1 MRRSVRA
8 RWWGSSAHAPGF
20 CPQVLRGLGQVV
32 FQANAWTGAV
42 FAAALCLADW
52 RFAAYAV
59 GGAALGTWTAR
70 ALGGSRHRREAGLE
84 GFNSAL
90 LALCFAVFLGRDRPA
105 TALVAAA
112 GCIVVTIGTAAAVR
126 LLSVWNLPPLTL
138 PYCLLAVAVTVAAPA
153 FRRIWPFDA
162 GLAALPDSASGRTAL
177 HLNEL
182 VPAFF
187 HNVSQL
193 FFLELWYVG
202 ALLLA
207 GLLLA
212 SRTAGLIACAGSV
225 TGIVTAWA
233 LGAPADRIA
242 DGTMGYNAVLV
253 ALALCGVF
261 LPATPTTLLFA
272 LLGAATATAL
282 TPTVAALLSPSG
294 GHAFTWP
301 FVLTTFGFLAAVRSF
316 PRLSGADRAPGSVPA
331 AGLRRRTGGRPC
343 RRSARAGSSTG
354 RARERRGDDTEPV
367 TCTVRSSLI
376 HAGRVRAPG
385 PRTPGPK

>member
-1 MRRSVRA
+1 
-8 RWWGSSAHAPGF
+8 
-20 CPQVLRGLGQVV
+20 
-32 FQANAWTGAV
+32 
-42 FAAALCLADW
+42 
-52 RFAAYAV
+52 
-59 GGAALGTWTAR
+59 
-70 ALGGSRHRREAGLE
+70 
-84 GFNSAL
+84 
-90 LALCFAVFLGRDRPA
+90 
-105 TALVAAA
+105 
-112 GCIVVTIGTAAAVR
+112 
-126 LLSVWNLPPLTL
+126 
-138 PYCLLAVAVTVAAPA
+138 
-153 FRRIWPFDA
+153 
-162 GLAALPDSASGRTAL
+162 
-177 HLNEL
+177 LNEL

-207 GLLLA
+207 GVFLA
-212 SRTAGLIACAGSV
+212 GRTAGLITCAGSV

-301 FVLTTFGFLAAVRSF
+301 FVLTTFGFLAAARSF
-316 PRLSGADRAPGSVPA
+316 PRLSGADRARDSVPA

-343 RRSARAGSSTG
+343 RRSVRAVRRPVGHVSGTG
-354 RARERRGDDTEPV
+354 RIRSRSRAR
-367 TCTVRSSLI
+367 
-376 HAGRVRAPG
+376 
-385 PRTPGPK
+385 

>member
-1 MRRSVRA
+1 MRRSVRS
-8 RWWGSSAHAPGF
+8 RWWGRSTHAPGF
-20 CPQVLRGLGQVV
+20 CAQVLRGLGQVV

-42 FAAALCLADW
+42 FAAALCVADW

-70 ALGGSRHRREAGLE
+70 VLGGSHDRREAGLE

-90 LALCFAVFLGRDRPA
+90 LALCFAVFLSRDRPA
-105 TALVAAA
+105 TALLAAA
-112 GCIVVTIGTAAAVR
+112 SCIVVTIATAATVR

-138 PYCLLAVAVTVAAPA
+138 PYCLLAIAVIVAAPA
-153 FRRIWPFDA
+153 FRQIWPFGDS
-162 GLAALPDSASGRTAL
+162 LAALPGSASGRTAL
-177 HLNEL
+177 HLDEL
-182 VPAFF
+182 APAFF

-193 FFLELWYVG
+193 FFLELWHVG
-202 ALLLA
+202 ALVLS
-207 GLLLA
+207 GVFLA

-225 TGIVTAWA
+225 TGIMTAWA
-233 LGAPADRIA
+233 LGAPAEQIA

-261 LPATPTTLLFA
+261 LPAAPATLFYA

-301 FVLTTFGFLAAVRSF
+301 FVLTTLGFLAAARSF
-316 PRLSGADRAPGSVPA
+316 PRLSGPGGDRASGPA
-331 AGLRRRTGGRPC
+331 VGLRRRTGSRAC
-343 RRSARAGSSTG
+343 RRPVQAGRRPVGHVGGGGTIRSRS
-354 RARERRGDDTEPV
+354 RAR
-367 TCTVRSSLI
+367 
-376 HAGRVRAPG
+376 
-385 PRTPGPK
+385 

>member
-1 MRRSVRA
+1 M
-8 RWWGSSAHAPGF
+8 
-20 CPQVLRGLGQVV
+20 LRGLGQVV

-42 FAAALCLADW
+42 FAATLGFADW

-70 ALGGSRHRREAGLE
+70 ALGGSRDRREAGLD
-84 GFNSAL
+84 GYNSAL

-105 TALVAAA
+105 TALLAAA

-126 LLSVWNLPPLTL
+126 LLSVWKLPPLTL

-153 FRRIWPFDA
+153 FRRIWPFGDS
-162 GLAALPDSASGRTAL
+162 LAALPGSASGRTVL
-177 HLNEL
+177 RLDEL

-207 GLLLA
+207 GVFLA
-212 SRTAGLIACAGSV
+212 SRTAGLIACAGSL

-233 LGAPADRIA
+233 LGAPAERIA

-261 LPATPTTLLFA
+261 LPATPTTLFYA

-301 FVLTTFGFLAAVRSF
+301 FTLTTLGFLAAARSF
-316 PRLSGADRAPGSVPA
+316 ARLSGGDLTRDHGPA
-331 AGLRRRTGGRPC
+331 VGLRRRTGDRPC
-343 RRSARAGSSTG
+343 QR
-354 RARERRGDDTEPV
+354 PV
-367 TCTVRSSLI
+367 
-376 HAGRVRAPG
+376 HAGRRPVGHVIGAGTIRSRSRA
-385 PRTPGPK
+385 R